1 MFSHGVLHHI
11 PDIRLAE
18 REIARVLKPGGELIM
33 MVYAKWS
40 FNYLVS
46 IGLLRRLGLLALYGL
61 NLDPS
66 GAH

>member
-1 MFSHGVLHHI
+1 
-11 PDIRLAE
+11 
-18 REIARVLKPGGELIM
+18 VLKPGGELIM

-46 IGLLRRLGLLALYGL
+46 IGQLRRLGLLALYGL